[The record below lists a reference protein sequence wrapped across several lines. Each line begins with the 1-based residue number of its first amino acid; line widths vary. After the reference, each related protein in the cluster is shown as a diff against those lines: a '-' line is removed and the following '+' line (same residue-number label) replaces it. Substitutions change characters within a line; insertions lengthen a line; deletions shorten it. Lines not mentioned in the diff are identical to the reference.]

1 MQTFDDGF
9 GGKFSSKIKMQITGN
24 DHISERMK
32 LRKTWLILA
41 SKLKIV
47 STINIG
53 FVFLPVVEMVGLDYR
68 SAVVAVFMIWW
79 ALAYSAMAG
88 SAYVL
93 NHWRHMSVAYGAYE
107 LLLVIIF
114 AL

>member
-1 MQTFDDGF
+1 MMDPVANFV
-9 GGKFSSKIKMQITGN
+9 
-24 DHISERMK
+24 R
-32 LRKTWLILA
+32 
-41 SKLKIV
+41 KLKCKPREM
-47 STINIG
+47 STLLNESLVHFRIQIKDYFNYQNFINIG
-53 FVFLPVVEMVGLDYR
+53 LIFLPVVEMVGLDYR

-107 LLLVIIF
+107 LLLVITF